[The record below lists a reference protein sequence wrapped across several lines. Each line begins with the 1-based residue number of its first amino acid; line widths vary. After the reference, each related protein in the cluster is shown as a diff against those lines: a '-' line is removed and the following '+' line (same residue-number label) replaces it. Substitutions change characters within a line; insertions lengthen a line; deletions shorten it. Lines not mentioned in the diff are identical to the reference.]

1 MGTLVM
7 FPKVYKVIYN
17 AKKKIINLSWGPDT
31 GADAHSLEMTARE
44 TLGNQTLDGR
54 RLGSE

>member
-1 MGTLVM
+1 M
-7 FPKVYKVIYN
+7 FPKVYKVIHN
-17 AKKKIINLSWGPDT
+17 AKKKIINLSWGSDT